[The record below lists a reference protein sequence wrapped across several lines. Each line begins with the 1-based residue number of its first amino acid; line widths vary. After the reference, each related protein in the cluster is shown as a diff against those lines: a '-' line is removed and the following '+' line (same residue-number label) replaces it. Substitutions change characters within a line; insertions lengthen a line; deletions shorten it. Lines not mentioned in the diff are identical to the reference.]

1 MPRPGADDDGR
12 QSGRVLVV
20 ACPGQGAQ
28 SPGMLVPWTE
38 VDGFSEAVGH
48 AGEVVGSDLLA
59 HGTTSDADTIRDTAV
74 AQPLLVATALA
85 SLRAVLGV
93 QPGTRLAQAAPGTVD
108 VAAGHSVGEL
118 AAAALAGVLTEDEAL
133 TLVAVRGAAMA
144 RAAASVPTGMSAVL
158 GGDPDEVS
166 ARLEELDL
174 VPANVNGGGQVVAAG
189 SLEALAALAA
199 APPARTRVVPL
210 QVAGAFHTRY
220 MAPAVDELAAAASG
234 VVPGNPVVTLLG
246 NADGAVV
253 TDGADALARVVAQVA
268 RPVRW
273 DLCQAR
279 LLGLGVTALLEVA
292 PGGVLTGLARRTL
305 PGVETLA
312 LKSPADLDA
321 ARDLVRRHAGT
332 ALNAQESQS

>member
-1 MPRPGADDDGR
+1 M
-12 QSGRVLVV
+12 LVV

-38 VDGFSEAVGH
+38 VDGFADSLAR
-48 AGEVVGSDLLA
+48 ASDVVGVDLLA
-59 HGTTSDADTIRDTAV
+59 HGTTSDAETIRDTAV

-85 SLRAVLGV
+85 SLRAVLG
-93 QPGTRLAQAAPGTVD
+93 TDATTDLARLAPASFD

-118 AAAALAGVLTEDEAL
+118 AAAAAAGVLTDDDAL
-133 TLVAVRGAAMA
+133 RLVAVRGAAMA
-144 RAAASVPTGMSAVL
+144 RAAAATPTGMSAVL
-158 GGDPDEVS
+158 GGDPDEVL
-166 ARLEELDL
+166 ARLEALDL

-189 SLEALAALAA
+189 ALDALAALGTDA
-199 APPARTRVVPL
+199 PARARVVPL

-220 MAPAVDELAAAASG
+220 MAPAVDELAAAAAA
-234 VVPGNPVVTLLG
+234 VTPREPVVTLLG
-246 NADGAVV
+246 NADGAAV
-253 TDGADALARVVAQVA
+253 TSGADALTRIVGQVA

-273 DLCQAR
+273 DLCQAT
-279 LLGLGVTALLEVA
+279 LLELGVTALLEVA

-332 ALNAQESQS
+332 TAQESQS

>member
-1 MPRPGADDDGR
+1 M
-12 QSGRVLVV
+12 LVV

-38 VDGFSEAVGH
+38 VDGFTDALTRASD
-48 AGEVVGSDLLA
+48 VVGADLLA

-85 SLRAVLGV
+85 SLRAVLDAT
-93 QPGTRLAQAAPGTVD
+93 PGTDLAAAAPGALD

-118 AAAALAGVLTEDEAL
+118 AAAALAGVLREDEAL
-133 TLVAVRGAAMA
+133 RLVAVRGAAMA
-144 RAAASVPTGMSAVL
+144 RAAAATPTGMSAVL
-158 GGDPDEVS
+158 GGDPDEVL
-166 ARLEELDL
+166 ARLEALDL

-199 APPARTRVVPL
+199 EPPARTRVIPL

-220 MAPAVDELAAAASG
+220 MAPAVDELARAASA
-234 VVPGNPVVTLLG
+234 VTPREPVVTLLG
-246 NADGAVV
+246 NADGAPVAG
-253 TDGADALARVVAQVA
+253 GADALARIVAQVA

-273 DLCQAR
+273 DLCQTTFVAM
-279 LLGLGVTALLEVA
+279 GVTALLEVA

-332 ALNAQESQS
+332 ALTAQESPS